1 MKRMVIPLR
10 ARPRLVSAMVTGVLA
25 AALIPTSLGL
35 VTRALLGWNVAVWLY
50 LGLEVLMMARA
61 DHLRL
66 RRVAAAQ
73 AEGAP
78 VVLIG
83 IVLASL
89 VSLAGIV
96 AELSAAKLPEAHHA
110 WPHLLFALFTVVGS
124 WLLVPMNFALSYA
137 SAFYQPGGHGLK
149 FPDADPRFEPH
160 YIDFLYFSLGRS
172 RTVSSTSFTIA
183 VASQTADIS
192 VVSSAMRRLVLL
204 HCLVSFAFNTAILAF
219 TINVAASMF

>member
-160 YIDFLYFSLGRS
+160 YIDFLSF
-172 RTVSSTSFTIA
+172 SFTIA

>member
-1 MKRMVIPLR
+1 
-10 ARPRLVSAMVTGVLA
+10 
-25 AALIPTSLGL
+25 
-35 VTRALLGWNVAVWLY
+35 
-50 LGLEVLMMARA
+50 MMARA

-160 YIDFLYFSLGRS
+160 YIDFLYFS
-172 RTVSSTSFTIA
+172 FTIA

>member
-160 YIDFLYFSLGRS
+160 YIDFLYFS
-172 RTVSSTSFTIA
+172 FTIA